1 MQAVDHGI
9 AGKWFSTG
17 HDFVED
23 APERKNVRPL
33 IDGAA
38 QRLFGRH
45 VTDGSHHRAGLAAVQ
60 DRGGDL
66 IRILFGVCGWRF
78 NQLRQSE
85 IEDLRVTIAIYHDVV
100 GLEIA
105 VDDPGRMRF
114 G

>member
-1 MQAVDHGI
+1 MIFVQAVNHGI

-45 VTDGSHHRAGLAAVQ
+45 VTDGPHHRAGLA
-60 DRGGDL
+60 
-66 IRILFGVCGWRF
+66 RF
-78 NQLRQSE
+78 R
-85 IEDLRVTIAIYHDVV
+85 
-100 GLEIA
+100 IA
-105 VDDPGRMRF
+105 VATSSESCSVFAGGGSTNFASPKSRIF
-114 G
+114 A